1 MARMFIPKSSIG
13 TAKLSRASTVP
24 GLAMQTHVSRFIRK
38 LSTGSGKKKRQPTIP
53 PTLPPY
59 KHREFDLCPDVK
71 TADERFPEET
81 YNVEPTS
88 ESALDLLFLD
98 GIDNISVYEPMAVD
112 PEVRC
117 PYSLLVFTRSSRSPG
132 L

>member
-1 MARMFIPKSSIG
+1 
-13 TAKLSRASTVP
+13 
-24 GLAMQTHVSRFIRK
+24 MQTHVSRFIRK

-59 KHREFDLCPDVK
+59 KHREFELCPEVK

-81 YNVEPTS
+81 YNVEPKSTP

-98 GIDNISVYEPMAVD
+98 GVDNISVYEPMAVD

-117 PYSLLVFTRSSRSPG
+117 PYSLLAFTCSSRCAG